1 MQQPLLQPLLQPLSQ
16 PQLGAA
22 AQVGWAAAQVGAA
35 AAQVGAAAPQLGA
48 AAPQLGAAA
57 AQLLHPLL
65 QPLLQQR
72 ERWQRF
78 TLQQEVSQQL
88 VSQPQ
93 PPAPSIRSSNSKPND
108 WVQTAMPS
116 TNDPTKMF
124 HFIERRLLNDGTIE
138 LAHAPVRPVGWF
150 WLTR

>member
-1 MQQPLLQPLLQPLSQ
+1 LLQPLLQPQ
-16 PQLGAA
+16 PGAA

-48 AAPQLGAAA
+48 AA
-57 AQLLHPLL
+57 AQLL
-65 QPLLQQR
+65 QPLLQQLLR
-72 ERWQRF
+72 QRF

-150 WLTR
+150 GLSR